1 MKRIFSLPF
10 LLIFSVLIGL
20 ISCQNKSDKS
30 KENSF
35 LEKQTNILQKDI
47 ILPTSTQVK
56 LSKKTQDTANTWA
69 DFKTFENELEN
80 LKSSHYQDLVENA
93 TNLAN
98 IAKQLNDSVPL
109 VFKENAIAA
118 RLNVLYTHTKML
130 EQVSQRQVKDT
141 TLLKNN
147 LEKVIIAFNNLK
159 TQLNEVFLPSIEEF
173 EAELLESIKSKDSVA
188 TKE

>member
-1 MKRIFSLPF
+1 MKRIISLPF
-10 LLIFSVLIGL
+10 LIIFSVLIGV
-20 ISCQNKSDKS
+20 ISCQNKSEKAT
-30 KENSF
+30 ENSF
-35 LEKQTNILQKDI
+35 LENQTSILQKDI
-47 ILPTSTQVK
+47 VLPTSVQLQ
-56 LSKKTQDTANTWA
+56 LSQKTQDIANTWA
-69 DFKTFENELEN
+69 DYKTFENELDN

-93 TNLAN
+93 SNLAK
-98 IAKQLNDSVPL
+98 ITKQLNDSIPP
-109 VFKENAIAA
+109 VFNENAIAV

-159 TQLNEVFLPSIEEF
+159 VQLNEVFLPSIEEF
-173 EAELLESIKSKDSVA
+173 EAELLESIKSEDSVA